1 MSNFPDKRDE
11 TVTGL
16 RAKTKFPLTVK
27 AEAAIEAFGGMPA
40 VCGLIL
46 DGLTLGEVAARIG
59 VQRSQ
64 LSAWHLNLADPAFA
78 ASMRASAERCL
89 ERAEEAL
96 DLKPED
102 RTMPC
107 VQLARERAA
116 IWRHRASVRDAAY
129 SPKGIS
135 LDLSTAAPAAAP
147 PSFTI
152 MVAVNRPH
160 EEVVIDGEPGNVDM
174 HDPDQI

>member
-1 MSNFPDKRDE
+1 MQNNQIEKVGGSPRD
-11 TVTGL
+11 VTGL
-16 RAKTKFPLTVK
+16 RARTKFPLAAK
-27 AEAAIEAFGGMPA
+27 AEAAIDAFGGMPA
-40 VCGLIL
+40 VCSLIL

-64 LSAWHLNLADPAFA
+64 LSAWHLNLGDPAFA

-96 DLKPED
+96 DLPPEAC
-102 RTMPC
+102 TMPN

-129 SPKGIS
+129 GPKGVT
-135 LDLSTAAPAAAP
+135 LDLATVTPASP
-147 PSFTI
+147 PSF
-152 MVAVNRPH
+152 
-160 EEVVIDGEPGNVDM
+160 VVQIISANQPAGRTVEN
-174 HDPDQI
+174 DPDPLI